1 MNKLRIFVA
10 DDHAVVR
17 EGIKSLVNAQD
28 DMTVVGEAA
37 DGLSVVEAV
46 RDAAPDV
53 VLLDISMPGLNGVQ
67 VALRLKQEFPN
78 VKILTLTVHE
88 DRSYLRQ
95 LLAAGGSGYLLK
107 RALSEEL
114 IRAVRT
120 VASGGTYIDPILASK
135 LVGNLSRGRSLHSTL
150 ERTQLSE
157 REEEVLRL
165 ISQGH
170 TNKEIAARLSLSA
183 KTVETYK
190 TRSLEKLGFQSRADI
205 VRYAVRQGWLAEV

>member
-1 MNKLRIFVA
+1 MNKLRILVA

-17 EGIKSLVNAQD
+17 EGIKALVNAQD

-37 DGLSVVEAV
+37 EGLSVLEAV
-46 RDAAPDV
+46 RDASPDV

-95 LLAAGGSGYLLK
+95 ILAAGGSGYLLK
-107 RALSEEL
+107 RALSDEL

-120 VASGGTYIDPILASK
+120 VAAGGTYIDPILASK
-135 LVGNLSRGRSLHSTL
+135 LVGNLSRGGSLHTAL